1 MILNPIRLYDP
12 CNKYEGE
19 VNISCFTSCMLLSL
33 SMKKMETEVN
43 RVLRG
48 GSSHEVLSEGF
59 GLSITRKD
67 LQTLS
72 HLNWLNDE
80 VSAH

>member
-1 MILNPIRLYDP
+1 
-12 CNKYEGE
+12 
-19 VNISCFTSCMLLSL
+19 MLLFL

-80 VSAH
+80 VSAHSALSLSHRWA